1 MIVVVIAIASYI
13 LPKYLGD
20 LDELWIYN
28 SAKNIA
34 DGLLPYKDFNLVTT
48 PFLPLLAGG
57 ILKILP
63 NELLV
68 MRVLAIGLITVI
80 IFMIAKIMNKIEVNQ
95 YLIALSVIGMIFL
108 LQDYFCID
116 YNFINL
122 LLLLCIIY
130 LEIDKAEKNEYNIKF
145 VLKQDFLIG
154 ILAGL
159 SVGFK
164 QTTGVII
171 CMIAI
176 ANHILIIKG
185 KREWK
190 QYLKIS
196 LARILGI
203 LIPIGV
209 LIIYLSIYQLWPSF
223 IDYGILGVREFTN
236 VISYTRLFDSEKIA
250 IKILASIFPITLI
263 YMYFNTVVINL
274 KTEEKRKQFYLF
286 TYSVASS
293 AVIFPISDEIHFLI
307 GIIPSIIGMIYI
319 LNLFIKWINRKIK
332 QDKLKIFIKEFLKCG
347 MILLVAI
354 NSLNNVKKL
363 SEYFQEIKN
372 QKTFA
377 HYAYIP
383 ISDGIYNG
391 INTIASYIKQE
402 KKVYILDA
410 SAAIFKIPLDLYD
423 KNYDLFLKGNLGN
436 GGSNKLIKELES
448 IEDAKILIKKTS
460 RNWQTPE
467 DVIQFVE
474 KHKQKTGEIDLFDV
488 YE

>member
-1 MIVVVIAIASYI
+1 
-13 LPKYLGD
+13 
-20 LDELWIYN
+20 
-28 SAKNIA
+28 
-34 DGLLPYKDFNLVTT
+34 
-48 PFLPLLAGG
+48 
-57 ILKILP
+57 
-63 NELLV
+63 
-68 MRVLAIGLITVI
+68 
-80 IFMIAKIMNKIEVNQ
+80 
-95 YLIALSVIGMIFL
+95 
-108 LQDYFCID
+108 
-116 YNFINL
+116 
-122 LLLLCIIY
+122 
-130 LEIDKAEKNEYNIKF
+130 
-145 VLKQDFLIG
+145 
-154 ILAGL
+154 
-159 SVGFK
+159 
-164 QTTGVII
+164 
-171 CMIAI
+171 MIAI